1 MHAALLTGLLLT
13 HPAAAQTPTTPW
25 WPITGAVILA
35 GGNLDDRAANA
46 LVDRLIALAG
56 GPDALIVVIPSAAD
70 GLSAALPAPGAEP
83 ARVAAIRRHLES
95 RGARHVVF
103 LHTSSRAV
111 ANSEEFVRILRTAK
125 EVF

>member
-1 MHAALLTGLLLT
+1 MHAALLTALLLT
-13 HPAAAQTPTTPW
+13 HPAAAQTPAAQW
-25 WPITGAVILA
+25 WPTTGAVILA

-56 GPDALIVVIPSAAD
+56 GPDALIVVIPSASD
-70 GLSAALPAPGAEP
+70 GLPAALPASGAEP
-83 ARVAAIRRHLES
+83 ARVAAIRRILEA

-111 ANSEEFVRILRTAK
+111 ANSEEIVGVTAP
-125 EVF
+125 